1 MIYGPKMM
9 RKIRG
14 LAEADLDDPEL
25 EEIEDTEIAEEDD
38 AETEERKGRDKS
50 VR

>member
-9 RKIRG
+9 RKIRK
-14 LAEADLDDPEL
+14 LAESDSNDNEL
-25 EEIEDTEIAEEDD
+25 EEIDDTEIAEEDD

>member
-1 MIYGPKMM
+1 M
-9 RKIRG
+9 RKIRK

-25 EEIEDTEIAEEDD
+25 EEIDDTEIAEEDD
-38 AETEERKGRDKS
+38 AETEEQKGRDKS